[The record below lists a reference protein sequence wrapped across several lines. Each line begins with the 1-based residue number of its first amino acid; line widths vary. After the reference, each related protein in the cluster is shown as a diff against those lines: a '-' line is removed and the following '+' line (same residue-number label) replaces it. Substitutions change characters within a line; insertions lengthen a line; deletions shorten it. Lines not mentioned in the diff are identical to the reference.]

1 MLYGCSHLVEISEV
15 RHLWFTVVAFFHP
28 FRGVKNKWGERAMF
42 NVKNTLFIGSLVASL
57 VVASSVTL

>member
-1 MLYGCSHLVEISEV
+1 MVYCGG
-15 RHLWFTVVAFFHP
+15 FFHP

-57 VVASSVTL
+57 VHDICYSVT